1 MKMNF
6 KHGEIITV
14 TMVIWE
20 NNTVKI
26 TLYLPVDY
34 LCHILSFCYGLSLY
48 KCLQNFDKFNIFFS
62 FK

>member
-6 KHGEIITV
+6 KHGKIITV
-14 TMVIWE
+14 TMVIWG

-26 TLYLPVDY
+26 TLYLVY
-34 LCHILSFCYGLSLY
+34 LCHNLSFCYGLSLY

>member
-6 KHGEIITV
+6 KHGEIIIV

-26 TLYLPVDY
+26 TLYLVH
-34 LCHILSFCYGLSLY
+34 LFHNLSFWFELSLY